1 MASAVLTG
9 RQAGKQWRLPVT
21 IPVGAL
27 SPSVTN
33 FRLLYWYL
41 EPRVQSPEPRG
52 ENNQDEAEEQ
62 NRKVQDP

>member
-1 MASAVLTG
+1 MGFAVLTG

-33 FRLLYWYL
+33 FRLLYWYS
-41 EPRVQSPEPRG
+41 EPRA
-52 ENNQDEAEEQ
+52 ENNQNEAEEQ
-62 NRKVQDP
+62 SRKVQDP